1 MKTRTKTV
9 EIEEAYAELTREQLV
24 ALRTAMRGGN
34 AERDNVQL
42 MTYAAGLLEGHDGIA
57 SALRER
63 AVFIQSAIQQIDDL
77 IWPPKASAVSNGD
90 QGGAA

>member
-9 EIEEAYAELTREQLV
+9 EIQEAYAELTRDELV
-24 ALRTAMRGGN
+24 ALRVAMRGGN
-34 AERDNVQL
+34 ATQDNVQL
-42 MTYAAGLLEGHDGIA
+42 MNHAAGLLQGHDGIA

-77 IWPPKASAVSNGD
+77 IWPPKPAPSISKGEH
-90 QGGAA
+90 